1 MGRRVTPVPPT
12 LIHSFIHSA
21 ESKTTIFLLIFS
33 LCHLFPIFSQLR
45 KLSLTSS
52 AQNESYG
59 KSQEVDDNSLPRRHS
74 HKDMKMSLSS
84 LSFAGHDS
92 ISGTSG
98 GGGGSNSTSKRP
110 SLKLSNSVMGKIKD
124 RTGIPV

>member
-1 MGRRVTPVPPT
+1 M
-12 LIHSFIHSA
+12 
-21 ESKTTIFLLIFS
+21 FS
-33 LCHLFPIFSQLR
+33 HLFPFSQLR

-52 AQNESYG
+52 AQTDSFG
-59 KSQEVDDNSLPRRHS
+59 KSQEADDNSLPRRLS

-92 ISGTSG
+92 ISGASG
-98 GGGGSNSTSKRP
+98 GGGSGSGSNSKRP

>member
-1 MGRRVTPVPPT
+1 MCTCAPN
-12 LIHSFIHSA
+12 IHSFHTSD
-21 ESKTTIFLLIFS
+21 EVKTEYFIDFFFS
-33 LCHLFPIFSQLR
+33 CSPIYFRSIQLR

-52 AQNESYG
+52 AQNDSFG
-59 KSQEVDDNSLPRRHS
+59 KSQENEDNSLPRRHS

-84 LSFAGHDS
+84 LSFAGHES
-92 ISGTSG
+92 ISGVSG
-98 GGGGSNSTSKRP
+98 GGGSGSNSKRP

>member
-1 MGRRVTPVPPT
+1 M
-12 LIHSFIHSA
+12 L
-21 ESKTTIFLLIFS
+21 
-33 LCHLFPIFSQLR
+33 QLR

-52 AQNESYG
+52 AQNEPFG
-59 KSQEVDDNSLPRRHS
+59 KSQEVDDNSLPRRLS
-74 HKDMKMSLSS
+74 HKDMKLSLSS

-92 ISGTSG
+92 IAGGS
-98 GGGGSNSTSKRP
+98 GGGGSNSNSKRP